1 MKFIHLADVHLG
13 AVPDRGTAWSSSRE
27 EEIWTTF
34 RRIIAGIRENPV
46 DLLLI
51 SGDLFHRRPLRKEL
65 REVNSL
71 FAAIPETNVYIIAGN
86 HDYMDGRSA
95 YGSFEWADNVIFFD
109 SEEVMC
115 VDDDRVPVTVYGLS
129 LCRNEVKE
137 PLLDGVCPEK
147 GEGYHILLA
156 HGGDEKHV
164 PIDFSALASAGFD
177 YVALGHIHKPKAIVK
192 DRIVYPGSPEPLDR
206 NETGKHGYVE
216 GFTDSEGNIHT
227 RFVPASARIYE
238 DITLVM
244 DEDTTQNELEEKLS
258 DMIEEKGQKNIYRV
272 VLTGQR
278 SPDLML
284 LPEKLKG
291 CGNIVEIRDES
302 RLMYDLELLEK
313 KYAGTLVGDYI
324 RYFSLKDTTEI
335 DEKALDYGLQ
345 ALLETSMR

>member
-46 DLLLI
+46 DLLFI

-71 FAAIPETNVYIIAGN
+71 FASIPETNIYIIAGN
-86 HDYMDGRSA
+86 HDCLDAGSA
-95 YGSFEWADNVIFFD
+95 YRTFEWAENVIFFD
-109 SEEVMC
+109 SEEIMC
-115 VDDDRVPVTVYGLS
+115 IDDDRMPVTVYGFS
-129 LCRNEVKE
+129 LCRNEIKE
-137 PLLDGVCPEK
+137 PLLRDACPEE
-147 GEGYHILLA
+147 GDGYHILLA

-177 YVALGHIHKPKAIVK
+177 YVALGHIHKPQTIVK
-192 DRIVYPGSPEPLDR
+192 DKIIYPGSPEPLDR
-206 NETGKHGYVE
+206 NETGPHGYVE
-216 GFTDSEGNIHT
+216 GYTDDDGIIHT
-227 RFVPASARIYE
+227 RFVPVAARIYE
-238 DITLVM
+238 DITLVL
-244 DEDTTQNELEEKLS
+244 DEETTQNDLEEELS
-258 DMIEEKGQKNIYRV
+258 DTIAERGLKNIYRV

-284 LPEKLKG
+284 LPEKLKN

-302 RLMYDLELLEK
+302 RLMHDLDMLEK

-324 RYFSLKDTTEI
+324 RYFTLKDTTEVE
-335 DEKALDYGLQ
+335 EKALDYGLQ